1 MSKTPTLRS
10 LNMIE
15 YRKSPRFEY
24 APMDISRYT
33 RRSAL
38 QPPRIRAQ
46 APQKSQ
52 EPQAQRQETIEQP
65 APAKPSSPA
74 PSNEGVYEGLSD
86 LVPDVLAMDRFLD
99 SSSTTNTTNTPQATP
114 SPAPSETQS
123 TKQKPKEE
131 ASNGL
136 GQPAEEQSHKA
147 QQPPAEE
154 ATSVDESNEGGYYM
168 LSAAAASAR
177 LAIPEED
184 EEENELVIRSALK
197 FHNDDIAKHNAGI
210 YHGDKWARLEPLRSE
225 TCYNL
230 LDSCLGGCELE
241 GFPNNA
247 HGLRYLTDAELNG
260 ILGHLRSKV
269 RLDSP
274 RIVKINWILERWT
287 NWTHL

>member
-1 MSKTPTLRS
+1 MLHTHKTTLPTGWKHQNHTNHQRQPSTDTNKRINTISNTQTHKQPACPDRSTQPQTTTQETTSPRGNTRIQIMSKIPTLRS

-46 APQKSQ
+46 APQRSQ
-52 EPQAQRQETIEQP
+52 EPQAQPQETTEQP

-99 SSSTTNTTNTPQATP
+99 SSSTSSTTNTPQATP

-136 GQPAEEQSHKA
+136 GQPAEEQSQNT
-147 QQPPAEE
+147 QQPSAEQ
-154 ATSVDESNEGGYYM
+154 ATSVDESDEGGYYM
-168 LSAAAASAR
+168 LSAAAAYAR
-177 LAIPEED
+177 LAIPEVD
-184 EEENELVIRSALK
+184 EEENELIIKSALK
-197 FHNDDIAKHNAGI
+197 
-210 YHGDKWARLEPLRSE
+210 
-225 TCYNL
+225 
-230 LDSCLGGCELE
+230 
-241 GFPNNA
+241 
-247 HGLRYLTDAELNG
+247 
-260 ILGHLRSKV
+260 
-269 RLDSP
+269 
-274 RIVKINWILERWT
+274 
-287 NWTHL
+287 

>member
-52 EPQAQRQETIEQP
+52 EPQAQRQETTEQP

-131 ASNGL
+131 AFNGL

-154 ATSVDESNEGGYYM
+154 ATSVDESNQGGYYM

-225 TCYNL
+225 TYYNL

-241 GFPNNA
+241 SFPNNA
-247 HGLRYLTDAELNG
+247 HGLRYLTDAEVNG
-260 ILGHLRSKV
+260 ILGHLRSNV